1 MPALVPENLRHHDI
15 PCAMATPSVNG
26 RSSQVVHLAER
37 AGLAHIRNRL
47 GAGLTAAQ

>member
-15 PCAMATPSVNG
+15 LCAMATPSVNG

-37 AGLAHIRNRL
+37 AGWLIFGIALAPV
-47 GAGLTAAQ
+47 